1 MAATVMSPASTEE
14 ERVILSDVSWRTYE
28 SLLLDRVDRPVPRF
42 TYHRGTLELLVILST
57 KHERAKGLLTTLVD
71 TVADV
76 RGIEVLNA
84 GSMTFKRADL
94 ASGFEPD
101 VTFYIQNARQVWDR
115 EQIDP
120 TTDPPPD
127 LVIEIDVSR
136 RSLNKLPIYAAFGVP
151 EVWRARDG
159 IVIVYTLR
167 PDGSGTY
174 DEGGPSRALPPL
186 DGVTLTRF
194 LTDGLTLGRA
204 AWVRSIRA
212 WANSRGHK

>member
-1 MAATVMSPASTEE
+1 MAVTVMSPASTEE
-14 ERVILSDVSWRTYE
+14 QRVILSDVSWRTYE

-115 EQIDP
+115 EQINP
-120 TTDPPPD
+120 VVDPPRFVDRCLAPVVEQAPD
-127 LVIEIDVSR
+127 LR
-136 RSLNKLPIYAAFGVP
+136 RVRCARGLASAQCRRHRLHPAA
-151 EVWRARDG
+151 
-159 IVIVYTLR
+159 
-167 PDGSGTY
+167 
-174 DEGGPSRALPPL
+174 
-186 DGVTLTRF
+186 
-194 LTDGLTLGRA
+194 GR
-204 AWVRSIRA
+204 VR
-212 WANSRGHK
+212 HV